1 MELNE
6 KDLHC
11 IARMLQGFM
20 YMDRWFWACEGN
32 CQYAEECAKS
42 FQEKHNTYFNTE
54 VRNKLSEITGVY
66 CGMLINRFE
75 AEENV
80 AAHELPHWKP

>member
-32 CQYAEECAKS
+32 CRYAEECAKK
-42 FQEKHNTYFNTE
+42 FGETHTTYFNTV
-54 VRNKLSEITGVY
+54 VREKLSKITGVY
-66 CGMLINRFE
+66 CGVLINRFE
-75 AEENV
+75 TEENV
-80 AAHELPHWKP
+80 TAHERPHWNP